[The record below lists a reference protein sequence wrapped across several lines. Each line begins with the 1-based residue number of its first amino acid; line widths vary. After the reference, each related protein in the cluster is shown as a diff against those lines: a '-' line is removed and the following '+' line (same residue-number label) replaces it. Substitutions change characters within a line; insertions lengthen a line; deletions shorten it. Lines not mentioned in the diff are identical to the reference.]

1 MISIVILGS
10 GNVAQHLIQ
19 TFGKLSEQ
27 TNQIVVKQV
36 YARNPDALKGII
48 NIDKITNRTDTIM
61 EADVYLIAV
70 SDNAIKEVSG
80 SIPFSNKL
88 VIHTSGSMGLEE
100 IDTKNRSGVLYPLQT
115 FSKSKTIDF
124 STIPI
129 GIEAT
134 SENDILTLKQIA
146 NGLSEKVF
154 IIDSAQRKA
163 LHVAAVFVCNFVN
176 HMYHI
181 GQNICEEYQI
191 PFEILQPL
199 IQETAD
205 KINFL
210 SPKEAQTGPAIRNDQ
225 KTIDKHLAFLK
236 SDLEKNIYNLITQS
250 IKSHGKKL

>member
-10 GNVAQHLIQ
+10 GNVAQHLIK
-19 TFGKLSEQ
+19 TFGKLSKQ
-27 TNQIVVKQV
+27 SNQIVVKQV
-36 YARNPDALKGII
+36 YTRNPEALRGIL
-48 NIDKITNRTDTIM
+48 NRDKITNHTGNIP

-70 SDNAIKEVSG
+70 SDNAIKEVSS

-115 FSKSKTIDF
+115 FSKSKAIDF

-134 SENDILTLKQIA
+134 NEKDILTVKQIA
-146 NGLSEKVF
+146 NVLSKKVF
-154 IIDSAQRKA
+154 VIDSAQRKA

-181 GQNICEEYQI
+181 GQNICEEHQI
-191 PFEILQPL
+191 PFEIMQPL
-199 IQETAD
+199 IEETAD
-205 KINFL
+205 KIKILN
-210 SPKEAQTGPAIRNDQ
+210 PKEAQTGPAIRNDQ
-225 KTIDKHLAFLK
+225 KTIDKHLGFL
-236 SDLEKNIYNLITQS
+236 SNDIEKNIYNLITQS
-250 IKSHGKKL
+250 IQSHGKKL